1 MAEYL
6 KFRRLMSL
14 ALVMSGAVLLAYGL
28 FVHAAI
34 ISSAED
40 ANTAALANR
49 ETVLIREVAIGGLD
63 GRKKQVQHPY
73 LKICPMEGMDSNR
86 LSLGL
91 ARSTWRPLA

>member
-49 ETVLIREVAIGGLD
+49 ETVLIREVAIGGLERD
-63 GRKKQVQHPY
+63 SSGQLKKTYTGQPPSA
-73 LKICPMEGMDSNR
+73 CP
-86 LSLGL
+86 
-91 ARSTWRPLA
+91 T